1 MLPQGF
7 VLSLVP
13 INASITSDQK
23 YRKNITI
30 SHQLRKDLHHTD
42 DLLRIQN
49 VLKKK
54 CETFYESKL
63 RVMKLPSLK
72 VLMDRLDY
80 HLPKTIGR

>member
-1 MLPQGF
+1 MLPLGF

-30 SHQLRKDLHHTD
+30 SLQLRKDLHHTD

-49 VLKKK
+49 VLKKNV
-54 CETFYESKL
+54 KL
-63 RVMKLPSLK
+63 FINPN
-72 VLMDRLDY
+72 
-80 HLPKTIGR
+80 